1 MYLWLKLVHLLAVMA
16 FVGNIVTGVFWHR
29 HALATRDPRLI
40 AHAMA
45 GVIKS
50 DRLFTMPGVVVII
63 ASGVFAA
70 IQGGFPILRTGWILW
85 SLVLFGISGAVF
97 MAKLGPLQRR
107 MRDFAQAGAASGNFE
122 LGAYHRLA
130 KQWDFWG
137 AVATLAPLGALALMV
152 LKPAL

>member
-1 MYLWLKLVHLLAVMA
+1 MYLWLKLLHVIAVVM
-16 FVGNIVTGVFWHR
+16 FLGNIVTGVFWHK
-29 HALATRDPRLI
+29 HALRTRDPRLI
-40 AHAMA
+40 AHTMD
-45 GVIKS
+45 GVIRS
-50 DRLFTMPGVVVII
+50 DRLFTMPGVVIII
-63 ASGVFAA
+63 ASGVFTAM
-70 IQGGFPILRTGWILW
+70 QLGLPLLRTGWILW

-107 MRDFAQAGAASGNFE
+107 MRDFAQAGATGGNFD
-122 LGAYHRLA
+122 LAAYERLS

>member
-130 KQWDFWG
+130 RQWDFWG